1 MLNAPRLLV
10 VDDDEVYRERLGVA
24 LRSRGYRVST
34 ASGVED
40 ALAAIAEEPFDRAVL
55 DLRLGGRRSGL
66 ELLPALRGANPEIRA
81 VVLTGYGSIP
91 TAVDAIRLGAA
102 DYLAKPADADAI
114 MAALE
119 SDARPPAIPETGV
132 PSLDRVEWEHLQR
145 VLADCGGNISQAAR
159 LLGIERRSLQRR
171 LKKFPPPK

>member
-1 MLNAPRLLV
+1 MLKAPRLLV
-10 VDDDEVYRERLGVA
+10 VDDDEAYRERLGRA
-24 LRSRGYRVST
+24 LQTRGYRVT
-34 ASGVED
+34 VAAGVGD
-40 ALAAIAEEPFDRAVL
+40 ALAAIAEEPFERAVL
-55 DLRLGGRRSGL
+55 DLRLAERRSGL
-66 ELLPALRGANPEIRA
+66 ELLPTLRGANPEIRA

-102 DYLAKPADADAI
+102 DYLTKPADADAI

-119 SDARPPAIPETGV
+119 SEARPSAIPETGV

-145 VLADCGGNISQAAR
+145 VLAACGGNISKAAR

-171 LKKFPPPK
+171 LKKLPPAK